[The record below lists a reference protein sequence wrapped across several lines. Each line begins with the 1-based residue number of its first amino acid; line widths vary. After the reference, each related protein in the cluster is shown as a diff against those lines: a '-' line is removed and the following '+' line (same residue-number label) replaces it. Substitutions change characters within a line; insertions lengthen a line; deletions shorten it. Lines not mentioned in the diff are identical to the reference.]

1 MCACMH
7 NYVHVFTCNCVI
19 ILCVVQGQR
28 YIAVLDLSALKQIQY
43 IGKGGG
49 GVVVAGLQ
57 VACEAHI
64 QGGKY
69 WGIPPRKKL
78 GI

>member
-7 NYVHVFTCNCVI
+7 NYVHVFACNCNIMCSAGPEV
-19 ILCVVQGQR
+19 

-69 WGIPPRKKL
+69 WGISPQKKR